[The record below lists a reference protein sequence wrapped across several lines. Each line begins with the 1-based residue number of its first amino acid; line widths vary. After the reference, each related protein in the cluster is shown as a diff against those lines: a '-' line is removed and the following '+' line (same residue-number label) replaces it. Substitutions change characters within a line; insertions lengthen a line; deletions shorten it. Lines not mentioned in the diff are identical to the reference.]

1 MWRRWI
7 STGRRVAASNRTDVV
22 VAVGFFLGAEV
33 ELWQLPAHPPSAWL
47 RLGAVVAGA
56 VTTIP
61 LAWRRRA
68 PLLALAVLIAGDVA
82 PSPHEYHAQG
92 QGPLIP
98 FLAFLLAAFSFGAYA
113 RPLRRRTT
121 VIVVLGLAAAAV
133 LQSLFDGFDSAFW
146 VAGVLFST
154 LGWLYRQRLLR
165 VAQLEGET
173 EQLRQDQETATRAA
187 IAEERA
193 RIARE
198 LHDVV
203 AHSVS
208 VMTVQAGAASH
219 TLDPAETELHEAL
232 ESIETAGRE
241 ALVELRRLLGILRQ
255 SDEAPSLTPVPG
267 LAQLDALVQQMRD
280 AGLPVSLRIEGCV
293 VPLAPGVDLAAYRI
307 VQEALT
313 NSLKHGG
320 PATAEVVVTYGRH
333 QLELE
338 VLDDGDLGDSGD
350 NGTGHGLVGMR
361 ERVTLYGGVLEAGPR
376 QLGGFAVHA
385 RLPLAWSKG

>member
-1 MWRRWI
+1 
-7 STGRRVAASNRTDVV
+7 
-22 VAVGFFLGAEV
+22 
-33 ELWQLPAHPPSAWL
+33 
-47 RLGAVVAGA
+47 
-56 VTTIP
+56 
-61 LAWRRRA
+61 
-68 PLLALAVLIAGDVA
+68 
-82 PSPHEYHAQG
+82 
-92 QGPLIP
+92 
-98 FLAFLLAAFSFGAYA
+98 
-113 RPLRRRTT
+113 
-121 VIVVLGLAAAAV
+121 
-133 LQSLFDGFDSAFW
+133 
-146 VAGVLFST
+146 LFST

-232 ESIETAGRE
+232 ESIETAGRQ
-241 ALVELRRLLGILRQ
+241 ALMELRRLLGILRQ

-267 LAQLDALVQQMRD
+267 LAQLDTLVQQVRD
-280 AGLPVSLRIEGCV
+280 AGLAVSLRIEGRI

-338 VLDDGDLGDSGD
+338 VLDDGHLGDSGG

-376 QLGGFAVHA
+376 QQGGFAVHA
-385 RLPLAWSKG
+385 WLPLDWSKM